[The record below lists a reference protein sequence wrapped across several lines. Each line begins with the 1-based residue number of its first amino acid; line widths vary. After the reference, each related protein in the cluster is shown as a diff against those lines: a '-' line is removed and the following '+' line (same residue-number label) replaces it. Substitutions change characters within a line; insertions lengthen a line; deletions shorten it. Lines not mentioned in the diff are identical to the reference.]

1 MPTCGNYG
9 KCGEPR
15 LLPVLAGGILQPA
28 RLRRRLRGAADNERP
43 DPGKEVTVT
52 SLRVPRHL
60 ITSAVLAGPVLA
72 GTVLLATACGPSGSP
87 AAAPTV
93 TKTVTVTPTPTPT
106 GPAGSGTGSPTPTK
120 SGSPGPGGPGACPT
134 SALHLSI
141 GTGNGAAGSIYYPLV
156 FTNTSGEPCT
166 LFGYPGVSF
175 VTGIGGSR
183 IGHAATRNSDAPR
196 QTVTLAPG
204 GVAHA
209 TLQVVQALNFPPA
222 RCHLTTAH
230 WLKVYPPNQTKPVY
244 LNFTAK
250 TCAARGK
257 GVRVL
262 NVAPVRPG
270 AVDS

>member
-1 MPTCGNYG
+1 MS
-9 KCGEPR
+9 R
-15 LLPVLAGGILQPA
+15 LT
-28 RLRRRLRGAADNERP
+28 
-43 DPGKEVTVT
+43 GKEVTVT
-52 SLRVPRHL
+52 SLHVPRHL
-60 ITSAVLAGPVLA
+60 VTTAVLA
-72 GTVLLATACGPSGSP
+72 ATALMAAACGPSAPP
-87 AAAPTV
+87 APAPTV

-106 GPAGSGTGSPTPTK
+106 KSAGGGTSSPTPTE
-120 SGSPGPGGPGACPT
+120 SGSPGPGEPGACPT

-141 GTGNGAAGSIYYPLV
+141 GTGNGAAGSVYYPLV
-156 FTNTSGEPCT
+156 FTNASSSPCT
-166 LFGYPGVSF
+166 LFGFPGVSF

-196 QTVTLAPG
+196 KTVTLAPG

-222 RCHLTTAH
+222 RCQLTTAH
-230 WLKVYPPNQTKPVY
+230 WLKVYPPNQTEPVF

-250 TCAARGK
+250 ACQATAK
-257 GVRVL
+257 DVTVL

>member
-120 SGSPGPGGPGACPT
+120 SGSPGPSRPGACPT

-156 FTNTSGEPCT
+156 FTNTSGEACT
-166 LFGYPGVSF
+166 LFGFPGVSF
-175 VTGIGGSR
+175 VTGIGGSQ

-196 QTVTLAPG
+196 QSVTLAPG

-222 RCHLTTAH
+222 KCQLTTAH
-230 WLKVYPPNQTKPVY
+230 WLKIYPPNQTEPVF
-244 LNFTAK
+244 LNFTSK
-250 TCAARGK
+250 TCAATAK
-257 GVRVL
+257 DVTVL
-262 NVAPVRPG
+262 
-270 AVDS
+270 

>member
-9 KCGEPR
+9 KCEEPR
-15 LLPVLAGGILQPA
+15 LLPVRAGRILQPA

-43 DPGKEVTVT
+43 DLGKEVTVT

-60 ITSAVLAGPVLA
+60 IASTVLTGIA
-72 GTVLLATACGPSGSP
+72 LLATACGPSGSP
-87 AAAPTV
+87 APAPTV
-93 TKTVTVTPTPTPT
+93 TVTVTATPTPT
-106 GPAGSGTGSPTPTK
+106 GPTGSGTGSPTPTK
-120 SGSPGPGGPGACPT
+120 SGSPGPGSPGACPT

-156 FTNTSGEPCT
+156 FTNASGSPCT
-166 LFGYPGVSF
+166 LFGFPGVSF

-209 TLQVVQALNFPPA
+209 TLQVVQALNFPSA
-222 RCHLTTAH
+222 KCQLTTAH
-230 WLKVYPPNQTKPVY
+230 WLKVYPPNQTQPVY

-250 TCAARGK
+250 TCAAKGK
-257 GVRVL
+257 DVRVL

>member
-1 MPTCGNYG
+1 M
-9 KCGEPR
+9 
-15 LLPVLAGGILQPA
+15 
-28 RLRRRLRGAADNERP
+28 
-43 DPGKEVTVT
+43 T
-52 SLRVPRHL
+52 SLRVPRHR
-60 ITSAVLAGPVLA
+60 ITTTVLAGAALA
-72 GTVLLATACGPSGSP
+72 GTVLMATACGPSGPP

-106 GPAGSGTGSPTPTK
+106 GPTGGTGSPTPTK

-141 GTGNGAAGSIYYPLV
+141 GTGNGAAGSVYYPIV
-156 FTNTSGEPCT
+156 FTNTSGTPCT
-166 LFGYPGVSF
+166 LFGFPGVSF
-175 VTGIGGSR
+175 VTGIGGSQ

-222 RCHLTTAH
+222 KCQLTTAH
-230 WLKVYPPNQTKPVY
+230 WLKVYPPNQTEPVY
-244 LNFTAK
+244 LNFTARA
-250 TCAARGK
+250 CAGRAK
-257 GVRVL
+257 GIRVL